1 MTPMTTDMAGKIV
14 VITGSTSGLGKESAL
29 SIAQMGTIVA
39 LVGRNKEKLEQTVQE
54 IKKQIPGAK
63 LDTFV
68 CDQSQMSQVRE
79 LAEQLLAKYPKIDV
93 LMNNAGVSCQKPL
106 ITSEGLERVFAT
118 NHLAPFLLTNLLLE
132 RLIQSNARVVNVS
145 SSMHKHVKLDFD
157 NLQSIRGFNW
167 DNSYSRSKL
176 MNLMFTFELARR
188 CQGKTITVNA
198 IHPGLVKTGIARND
212 TPMLKFG
219 KAMADLFAIPVEK
232 GALTQIHVA
241 TSPEVE
247 GITGKYFSK
256 CKIDQP
262 SKAAQNQ
269 DDWARL
275 WAESTR
281 MCGIDSDRKSYPAV

>member
-1 MTPMTTDMAGKIV
+1 MTTMTDMACKTV
-14 VITGSTSGLGKESAL
+14 VITGSTSGLGKQSAKE
-29 SIAQMGTIVA
+29 IAQMGASVA
-39 LVGRNKEKLEQTVQE
+39 LVGRNKEKLEQTIEE
-54 IKKQIPGAK
+54 IKIQFPDAK
-63 LDTFV
+63 LDIFV
-68 CDQSQMSQVRE
+68 CDQSLMSQVRE
-79 LAEQLLAKYPKIDV
+79 LARQLLAKYPKIDV
-93 LMNNAGVSCQKPL
+93 LMNNAGISCQKL
-106 ITSEGLERVFAT
+106 FITDEGLERVFTT
-118 NHLAPFLLTNLLLE
+118 NHLSSFLLTNLLLE
-132 RLIQSNARVVNVS
+132 RLIQSKARVVNVS
-145 SSMHKHVKLDFD
+145 SSMHKHVSLDFD
-157 NLQSIRGFNW
+157 NLQSVRGYNW

-232 GALTQIHVA
+232 GAMTQIYVA
-241 TSPEVE
+241 TSPQVE
-247 GITGKYFSK
+247 GVTGKYFSR

-275 WAESTR
+275 WEMSAKL
-281 MCGIDSDRKSYPAV
+281 CGLK